1 MINTS
6 LLKLSLKVR
15 KFDMKE
21 SMSSVD
27 IAAIV
32 AELQELSGA
41 RVVKAYQP
49 GKEEIRMKLHQR
61 EKGGIDLIIE
71 AGRRIHITKYK
82 RASPR
87 MPSNFS
93 MFFRKHLG
101 GGRISQIRQLDFDRI
116 VEITIERWDKEL
128 RLIAELLPRGNIV
141 LIDENEK
148 IMLPLKR
155 KSFAS
160 RKIKVG
166 EKYERPPSRRN
177 PLEMSEYDLTNLC
190 KSSPDND
197 IVRVLAAELSLG
209 GLYAEEVCE
218 KAGISKKKKANK
230 LAASEI
236 KAIHET
242 ILAIF
247 EPIITNDKSRLGAHI
262 VIEEKEKVD
271 VLPFVLNVYDNKEKV
286 FFSSFNDAAD
296 EFFTMQIAERVEKKA
311 IGEREKEMGKYERI
325 LKEQLDALHEFKIK
339 EEEWIKKGELIY
351 ARYTEIEEILLEMDK
366 KRKVVTLTLPDT
378 DVLLEIDTSV
388 SLHKNASAYYE
399 RAKVFRKKR
408 EGVER
413 AIDVTEEKIRTEKE
427 KEVSVE
433 EELMPKR
440 KEVRREKEEWYER
453 FRWFETSDGFLV
465 VGGKDAA
472 TNEILVKK
480 YMRPNDLFFHTQAE
494 GAPVVIAKTDGKVVS
509 EAALSE
515 IAQFAA
521 SYSNLWKYGFYEG
534 ECYCVKG
541 EQVSKT
547 PPSGEYI
554 KKGSFMVRGKRKY
567 FKAALGLCVGIEKDK
582 NRLAACPSSD
592 SQKNRL
598 DNFVELE
605 PGGDLEKNELSK
617 EIVKFFVDSA
627 KGERKD
633 EIKQIATQERVLR
646 FLPPGKSRMKGVYP
660 RS

>member
-1 MINTS
+1 
-6 LLKLSLKVR
+6 
-15 KFDMKE
+15 
-21 SMSSVD
+21 MSSVD

-32 AELQELSGA
+32 IELQELLGA

-49 GKEEIRMKLHQR
+49 GKEEIRLKLHHK
-61 EKGGIDLIIE
+61 EKGSVDLIIE

-87 MPSNFS
+87 MPSNFA
-93 MFFRKHLG
+93 MFLRKHLG

-116 VEITIERWDKEL
+116 VEITIERWDKKL
-128 RLIAELLPRGNIV
+128 SLIAELLPRGNIV
-141 LIDENEK
+141 IIDENEK
-148 IMLPLKR
+148 ITLPLKR
-155 KSFAS
+155 RSFSS

-177 PLEMSEYDLTNLC
+177 PLEMSEYDLMNLC
-190 KSSPDND
+190 KQDNEV
-197 IVRVLAAELSLG
+197 VRVLASELSLG

-218 KAGISKKKKANK
+218 KAGIAKKKKADE

-242 ILAIF
+242 ILALF
-247 EPIITNDKSRLGAHI
+247 EPIITNDKSRLRAHI
-262 VIEEKEKVD
+262 VIEGKEKVD
-271 VLPFVLNVYDNKEKV
+271 VLPFVLCSYENKEKV
-286 FFSSFNDAAD
+286 PFSSFNDAAD
-296 EFFTMQIAERVEKKA
+296 DFFTTRIAEGVEEKA
-311 IGEREKEMGKYERI
+311 KSEHEKEVGKYERI
-325 LKEQLDALHEFKIK
+325 LKEQLDALHKFEIK
-339 EEEWIKKGELIY
+339 EAESIKKGELIY
-351 ARYTEIEEILLEMDK
+351 ARYTDIEERLLEMDE

-378 DVLLEIDTSV
+378 DVQLEMDTSV

-399 RAKVFRKKR
+399 KAKVLRKKK

-413 AIDVTEEKIRTEKE
+413 AIDATREKIRTEKE
-427 KEVSVE
+427 KEVRVE
-433 EELMPKR
+433 DALMPKR
-440 KEVRREKEEWYER
+440 KEVRREKEGWYEK

-465 VGGKDAA
+465 VGGKDAT
-472 TNEILVKK
+472 TNEIVVKK
-480 YMRPNDLFFHTQAE
+480 YMDANDLFFHTQAE
-494 GAPVVIAKTDGKVVS
+494 GAPAVIAKTGGKEVS
-509 EAALSE
+509 EDCLRE

-534 ECYCVKG
+534 ECYCVTG

-567 FKAALGLCVGIEKDK
+567 FKAALGLCIGIEKDK
-582 NRLAACPSSD
+582 SRLVACPSSD
-592 SQKNRL
+592 SQKKKL

-617 EIVKFFVDSA
+617 EIVNFFVDSA
-627 KGERKD
+627 KDEKKE
-633 EIKQIATQERVLR
+633 EIKQIATQEKVLS
-646 FLPPGKSRMKGVYP
+646 FLPSGKSRIKGVLGL
-660 RS
+660 RAI